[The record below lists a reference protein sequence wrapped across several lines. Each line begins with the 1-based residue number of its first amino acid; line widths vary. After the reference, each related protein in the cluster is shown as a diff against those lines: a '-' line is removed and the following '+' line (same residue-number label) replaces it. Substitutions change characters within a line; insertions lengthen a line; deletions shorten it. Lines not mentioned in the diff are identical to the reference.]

1 MPRFFFIA
9 FFLLLGSVLSAQT
22 MTRLHLLTR
31 ARNHLP
37 GFPNFHFKVNG
48 ESFTLRAGQ
57 CLETTVT
64 ADSIHIE
71 VQDKRLAKKPTED
84 LHFTPDQKDIYV
96 LIRVNWTGNYR
107 NPVYG
112 ADLLCKGCFEAILE
126 ACKFKD

>member
-1 MPRFFFIA
+1 MPRFFFIV

-48 ESFTLRAGQ
+48 QSYTLRAGR

-64 ADSIHIE
+64 TDSIHIE
-71 VQDKRLAKKPTED
+71 VEDKRLVKKKTDD
-84 LHFTPDQKDIYV
+84 LHFSADGKDIYI

-112 ADLLCKGCFEAILE
+112 ADLLCKGCYEEIME